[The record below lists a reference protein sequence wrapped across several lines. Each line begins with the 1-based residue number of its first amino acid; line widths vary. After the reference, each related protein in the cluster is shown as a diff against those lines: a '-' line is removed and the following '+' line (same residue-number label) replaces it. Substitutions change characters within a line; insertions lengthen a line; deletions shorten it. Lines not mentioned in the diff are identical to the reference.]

1 MAEPKVA
8 RIMPTYKDA
17 KSLAKFIDERGKIQS
32 REKLGLTA
40 KEQRVITREIKRSRH
55 LGLLPFTQTVR

>member
-1 MAEPKVA
+1 
-8 RIMPTYKDA
+8 MPTYKDA